1 MAEHALPFDELNAL
15 EAYVSA
21 VLNAKNNGE
30 ITAKQAEDDI
40 IDELLDL
47 YLLAYENG
55 SRYATE
61 VLGEEIPIDEAK
73 LEASV
78 YDKIAGE
85 DFVQRVRG
93 YVEDGTVADIIRVAD
108 TDNTRIYNDGVLDTA
123 EQSDRVVFKRWNTM
137 MDDRVRDTHFY
148 LEGVAVPL
156 DRAFYTYDGDSAM
169 SPGRFT
175 LASNNVNCRCVV
187 DLIVQ

>member
-15 EAYVSA
+15 EAYISA
-21 VLNAKNNGE
+21 SLKAYNNGI
-30 ITAKQAEDDI
+30 ITEKEAEDDI

-55 SRYATE
+55 SRYAAE
-61 VLGEEIPIDEAK
+61 VLGEDIPIDEAE

-78 YDKIAGE
+78 YEKVAGE
-85 DFVQRVRG
+85 DFVARVRE
-93 YVEDGTVADIIRVAD
+93 YVGNGTVADIIRVAD
-108 TDNTRIYNDGVLDTA
+108 TDNTRIYNEAIVNTA
-123 EQSDRVVFKRWNTM
+123 KKSNQTVYKQWNTM
-137 MDDRVRDTHFY
+137 LDDRVRDTHSY
-148 LEGVAVPL
+148 LEGNIVPL
-156 DRAFYTYDGDSAM
+156 NRAFYTYDGDSAM
-169 SPGRFT
+169 YPCGFT